1 MCIRLASEWSVLPVE
16 CSDLAH
22 SNGNRRGV
30 VVPVTLREP
39 RINGAA
45 GRHVLFSRG
54 RAERSVIKQ
63 RFPVA

>member
-1 MCIRLASEWSVLPVE
+1 MGIRLTSEWSVLPAE

-39 RINGAA
+39 RINGSADW
-45 GRHVLFSRG
+45 HVLFKQSRPSG
-54 RAERSVIKQ
+54 ARCQ
-63 RFPVA
+63 

>member
-1 MCIRLASEWSVLPVE
+1 MGLHRTSEWSVWLAE

-30 VVPVTLREP
+30 VVAVTFREP

-45 GRHVLFSRG
+45 GRHVLFRQPQPSG
-54 RAERSVIKQ
+54 TQ
-63 RFPVA
+63 CQ